1 MKKKITKIP
10 ISKSVKKFI
19 TYFFFFF
26 LKKVQGYFEN
36 FDQMVEIEKKLKDK
50 YYELTLF
57 KV

>member
-1 MKKKITKIP
+1 MKKKITKIL

>member
-1 MKKKITKIP
+1 
-10 ISKSVKKFI
+10 VKKFI